1 MKKTILFLATFIFV
15 SLSAI
20 AEENR
25 VIDFKSDDFVITLKK
40 SVGNTPAQVVKLEF
54 LLVHSLP
61 NQTIYFNESGSKAL
75 AYDEEGNSYDVRVTN
90 GSGYW
95 GNQYYMPTDQ
105 PRKISMQVES
115 ILSKVEFLSSLVFTI
130 RTSNGRVEVTMR
142 DIPVTWKY

>member
-1 MKKTILFLATFIFV
+1 MKKIILFLATFIFMSV
-15 SLSAI
+15 SAI
-20 AEENR
+20 AENNSL
-25 VIDFKSDDFVITLKK
+25 IDYKTDDFVITLKK
-40 SVGNTPAQVVKLEF
+40 CIGNSAAQVAKLEF

-61 NQTIYFNESGSKAL
+61 NQAIYFNESGSKAL
-75 AYDEEGNSYDVRVTN
+75 AYDEEGNSYTVRVTN

-95 GNQYYMPTDQ
+95 GNEYYMPTDQ

-130 RTSNGRVEVTMR
+130 RTSNGRVEVTLR